1 MAAHELENSLTNQEV
16 IGDNSQ
22 VDKILTQYKELPDNQ
37 QILDGLNDEASTH
50 NLPMITEQNQEVDLT
65 KYSTVAVRLD
75 MFMAINEIAETGYQT
90 KRDTINL
97 IVRLGLESYEAKKK
111 GFDFKKF
118 AQTLDEVTA
127 LRLEKVDL
135 LARIDKLNAEIDH
148 EISIRINEL
157 NARYQGE
164 NESLHLAVKF
174 ARSENE
180 KLNTEYFELKARYQ
194 ELTAKYQTLANQPG
208 PQSEGLNIDKV
219 STELTEFV
227 KREIPIS
234 IFHKID
240 WTQFQNSITKIIK

>member
-1 MAAHELENSLTNQEV
+1 MNL
-16 IGDNSQ
+16 
-22 VDKILTQYKELPDNQ
+22 VDFWRE
-37 QILDGLNDEASTH
+37 GE
-50 NLPMITEQNQEVDLT
+50 
-65 KYSTVAVRLD
+65 
-75 MFMAINEIAETGYQT
+75 
-90 KRDTINL
+90 
-97 IVRLGLESYEAKKK
+97 KK

-148 EISIRINEL
+148 EISNRINEL

-194 ELTAKYQTLANQPG
+194 ELTAKYQTMANQPEISG
-208 PQSEGLNIDKV
+208 RYHWSTYGAGLRHLSADHDGGRGDRGFARVDQV
-219 STELTEFV
+219 SVHYLWLCNRSSGQV
-227 KREIPIS
+227 AWHCHHARPAVRR
-234 IFHKID
+234 
-240 WTQFQNSITKIIK
+240 